1 MANGTIPHPQK
12 RKKKKKVTSDDI
24 FNSYN
29 VLLSLHHKI
38 YLEPDVTIGNS
49 HEETQSEHQKVSS
62 VPTFVEV
69 GRAQKC
75 SSSNSSHPE
84 IFSDKF

>member
-38 YLEPDVTIGNS
+38 YLEPDVTRGNS
-49 HEETQSEHQKVSS
+49 H
-62 VPTFVEV
+62 
-69 GRAQKC
+69 
-75 SSSNSSHPE
+75 
-84 IFSDKF
+84 

>member
-38 YLEPDVTIGNS
+38 YLEPDVTRGNS
-49 HEETQSEHQKVSS
+49 HEETQSEHQK
-62 VPTFVEV
+62 
-69 GRAQKC
+69 G
-75 SSSNSSHPE
+75 N
-84 IFSDKF
+84 ILKFFEEYDIHCIGSKWLHWMR